1 MKTVT
6 KRIIVAILASIA
18 LILLVSTVN
27 AQEKK
32 FRDQAWRV
40 GINLGLNDNSA
51 SLGYQFLYPQFPN
64 NPTANFDKPG
74 TDTEDNINGRGYGGY
89 GGAFIEY
96 LSEHW
101 WGVQLRVSYDM
112 RDAVVTDGY
121 ATPYT
126 EFDTRMAYMS
136 FEPLFRIDQHMIPNL
151 SLVVGPLIAANIHG
165 TYAFKADAAGP
176 VTHEDKVPDRP
187 VASLGVT
194 AGVAYDIEI
203 GRSVNSS
210 VYLSP
215 FFDYSW
221 IAAQRKAVIAGSQNS
236 TSDIWSTQTFRFG
249 LRLSWESRNSPP
261 EPMTEIPVPVKPRVV
276 EAPRVVNH
284 ATMTMPPNN
293 EITSRDVSGYFPILP
308 YVFFEEGNQEIP
320 DRYILMEKSGASN
333 FNEAELGKFDK
344 GELTEKE
351 TNVDQLMMTY
361 HNVINVYAD
370 RMKKNPKEKLILRG
384 SDPLGKDGKAFAYKV
399 KNYMV
404 ETFQIEPGRITVEE
418 EAPRKPSGSDLT
430 DPAFA
435 GLIDDE
441 NRRVG
446 FVFANEDMYKPVPYA
461 TRDESSINNDMVF
474 SVDNMSQLKNW
485 DVSITGSSRTMN
497 FGPFKTN
504 SARIN
509 PAPLMRGIYEDRFK
523 AKITMNLK
531 DGKTI
536 TETHDFKL
544 IKSRDVKMATRYLMI
559 FEYNKSDA
567 VASYEKKIRN
577 EIVPGMN
584 SGNAVIVHGHT
595 DIIGNEAANQILSQ
609 ERSDEAKRIVDDE
622 LAKTNK
628 RVDVQAIG
636 IGQTNVQYT
645 FDNQQPEGRMYN
657 RNVFVETIR

>member
-1 MKTVT
+1 MTQKFITSMLA
-6 KRIIVAILASIA
+6 IVALMLMSSA
-18 LILLVSTVN
+18 VN
-27 AQEKK
+27 AQETH
-32 FRDQAWRV
+32 FRDQAWRF
-40 GINLGLNDNSA
+40 GLNLGLNDNSA
-51 SLGYQFLYPQFPN
+51 SLGLQNLHDPMPN
-64 NPTANFDKPG
+64 FNKLS

-89 GGAFIEY
+89 GGAFVEY
-96 LSEHW
+96 LSESW

-121 ATPYT
+121 AQPNT
-126 EFDTRMAYMS
+126 EFDTKMAYMS

-151 SLVVGPLIAANIHG
+151 SFVVGPLIAANIHG
-165 TYAFKADAAGP
+165 TYVFKADAAGP
-176 VTHEDKVPDRP
+176 VTDENVKVPDRP

-194 AGVAYDIEI
+194 GGVAYDIEI

-221 IAAQRKAVIAGSQNS
+221 IAAQRKSVVTEVQNS

-249 LRLSWESRNSPP
+249 IRLSWESRNSPP
-261 EPMTEIPVPVKPRVV
+261 EPMTEIPAPVKPRVV
-276 EAPRVVNH
+276 EAPPPRAVNH
-284 ATMTMPPNN
+284 ATMIMPPNN
-293 EITSRDVSGYFPILP
+293 EITSRDVTGYFPILP

-320 DRYILMEKSGASN
+320 DRYILLEKSGASN

-370 RMKKNPKEKLILRG
+370 RMKKNPKEKLLLRG

-441 NRRVG
+441 NRRVA
-446 FVFANEDMYKPVPYA
+446 FVFANEDMYKPVSYA
-461 TRDESSINNDMVF
+461 TRDETSINNDMVF

-523 AKITMNLK
+523 AKITMTLK
-531 DGKTI
+531 DGKTN

-544 IKSRDVKMATRYLMI
+544 IKSKDVKMATRYLMI
-559 FEYNKSDA
+559 FDYNKSDA
-567 VASYEKKIRN
+567 VASYEKKIRK
-577 EIVPGMN
+577 EITPGMN
-584 SGNAVIVHGHT
+584 NGNTVIVHGHT
-595 DIIGNEAANQILSQ
+595 DIIGNEADNQKLSQ

-622 LAKTNK
+622 LGKESK
-628 RVDVQAIG
+628 QVDVQAIG
-636 IGQTNVQYT
+636 VGQSNVQYT
-645 FDNQQPEGRMYN
+645 FDNRKPEGRMYN

>member
-6 KRIIVAILASIA
+6 KKIFVAILASIA
-18 LILLVSTVN
+18 LLLLVSTVN
-27 AQEKK
+27 AQEKN
-32 FRDQAWRV
+32 FRDQAWRF
-40 GINLGLNDNSA
+40 GINLGVNNNSA
-51 SLGYQFLYPQFPN
+51 SLGFQSLHSTPPIYD
-64 NPTANFDKPG
+64 FDKPS
-74 TDTEDNINGRGYGGY
+74 TETEDNINGRGYGGY
-89 GGAFIEY
+89 GGAFVEY
-96 LSEHW
+96 LSTSW

-121 ATPYT
+121 ATPNT

-176 VTHEDKVPDRP
+176 VTEENVKIPDRP

-203 GRSVNSS
+203 GSGVNSS

-221 IAAQRKAVIAGSQNS
+221 IAAQRKSLISTAQNS

-249 LRLSWESRNSPP
+249 LRLSWESRNPPP
-261 EPMTEIPVPVKPRVV
+261 EPMTEIPAPVKPRVV
-276 EAPRVVNH
+276 EAPPPRVVNH

-293 EITSRDVSGYFPILP
+293 EITAQDITGYFPILP

-320 DRYILMEKSGASN
+320 DRYILLEKSGASN

-351 TNVDQLMMTY
+351 TNVDQLMVTY

-418 EAPRKPSGSDLT
+418 EAPRKPSGSELT
-430 DPAFA
+430 DPSFA

-446 FVFANEDMYKPVPYA
+446 FVFANESMYKPVSYA
-461 TRDESSINNDMVF
+461 TRDESAINNDMIF
-474 SVDNMSQLKNW
+474 SVDNMSQLKSW
-485 DVSITGSSRTMN
+485 DVSISGSSRTMN

-523 AKITMNLK
+523 AKVTMMLK

-536 TETHDFKL
+536 SETHDFKL
-544 IKSRDVKMATRYLMI
+544 IKSKDLKMATRYLMI

-595 DIIGNEAANQILSQ
+595 DIIGNEAANQQLSE
-609 ERSDEAKRIVDDE
+609 ERSNEAKRIVDDE

-628 RVDVQAIG
+628 RVDVQAVG
-636 IGQTNVQYT
+636 VGQTNVQYT